1 MRSNSVRRPTIQDV
15 AERAGV
21 SKTVVSHA
29 LSGKRPVAEETRQ
42 RILEAIAELGYE
54 PHPLAQRLAGGRT
67 GIIGFAYPLVTPRIA
82 NLEMKIIA
90 GAANV
95 LNQANYDF
103 LLMTHS
109 APGYGSLRRVVQSG
123 LVDGVIL
130 LQVRMVDPRIEILR
144 QANIPFV
151 LFGRCADTAGLM
163 YVDMDVEHA
172 MRQCVAHLAEL
183 GHQHIVYCYQDD
195 RGFGLVERALESFAS
210 ACIEHHLASAV
221 LPCGVSPEAGAAAVL
236 TLLEQYPQTT
246 GVIFWTDIAA
256 WGAYQTLR
264 ERGIRVPQDLSLIC
278 FDRSTVESLGTFHP
292 TAVDIRAEELS
303 AQAARMLIA
312 LLNNEPLEVTQVL
325 IQPHFILGESTAGAP
340 ATPSRRW

>member
-1 MRSNSVRRPTIQDV
+1 MRRNSARRPTILDV

-29 LSGKRPVAEETRQ
+29 LSGKRPVSEETRR
-42 RILEAIAELGYE
+42 RIFDAIAELGYQ

-95 LNQANYDF
+95 LNQENYDF
-103 LLMTHS
+103 LLLTHT
-109 APGYGSLRRVVQSG
+109 APGHANLRRVVQSG

-130 LQVRMVDPRIEILR
+130 LQVRMEDPRVEILR

-151 LFGRCADTAGLM
+151 LFGRCADNTGLM
-163 YVDMDVEHA
+163 YVDMDVEYA

-183 GHQHIVYCYQDD
+183 GHQYITYFYQDD
-195 RGFGLVERALESFAS
+195 RGFGLVERALASFAS
-210 ACIEHHLASAV
+210 ACDAHHIAGETF
-221 LPCGVSPEAGAAAVL
+221 PCGISPEAGASAILAM
-236 TLLEQYPQTT
+236 LEHRPQTT

-256 WGAYQTLR
+256 WGAYLALQ
-264 ERGIRVPQDLSLIC
+264 ERGIRVPEDLSLIC
-278 FDRSTVESLGTFHP
+278 FDRSTVDALGAFHP
-292 TAVDIRAEELS
+292 TAVDIRAEESS

-312 LLNNEPLEVTQVL
+312 LLNNEPLEATQVL
-325 IQPHFILGESTAGAP
+325 IQPYFIAGESTAGAP
-340 ATPSRRW
+340 TSPSRR